1 MKFYLHH
8 TSDLGTLVRNQ
19 ATYLFNERDHLSL
32 QSKRGWHIFEFFEL
46 NSMKVCAR
54 ILFHVKDGQ
63 AKSPLKAPFGSV
75 EIFRKLSETQLI
87 DFLEQTLNQ
96 LIRLRVKKVVIR
108 SYPELY
114 DLQTSSLLLS
124 TLKKL
129 SFEDTEEVSSIIL
142 LEGKPFERKI
152 KISERQKLKKALGVF
167 EFKHADRKELNK
179 IYSFIATC
187 RMERSQ
193 TLSMSLRDLQK
204 TIYVFPDRFF
214 LFTVGTRTELAAAA
228 IVIQVS
234 RNILYTFYYA
244 HNKKY
249 NRISPVVLLISGIYD
264 FASARKFRMID
275 LGTSMIEGH
284 VNRPVLHFKKSIGGV
299 TNKKVTFNKTLS

>member
-1 MKFYLHH
+1 LKFFLHH
-8 TSDLGTLVRNQ
+8 TSDLGILVRDQ
-19 ATYLFNERDHLSL
+19 ATYLFNEGDHLSL
-32 QSKRGWHIFEFFEL
+32 QSKRGWHIFEYIEL
-46 NSMKVCAR
+46 NSLQVYAR

-63 AKSPLKAPFGSV
+63 ASSPFKAPFGSV
-75 EIFRKLSETQLI
+75 ESFRKLNEVQLTYFLEEVQRQLI
-87 DFLEQTLNQ
+87 
-96 LIRLRVKKVVIR
+96 ILRVKKVTIR
-108 SYPELY
+108 NSPDLY
-114 DLQTSSLLLS
+114 DRQTSSLLQS
-124 TLKKL
+124 VLKKL
-129 SFEDTEEVSSIIL
+129 GYEDSEEVSSIIL
-142 LEGKPFERKI
+142 IDGKPFERKI
-152 KISERQKLKKALGVF
+152 KISERQKLKKASGIF
-167 EFKHADRKELNK
+167 EFKHAGRKELSK

-204 TIYVFPDRFF
+204 TISFFPDRFF
-214 LFTVGTRTELAAAA
+214 LFTVGTRTDLAAAA

-244 HNKKY
+244 HAKKY

-264 FASARKFRMID
+264 FASTKKFRMID

-299 TNKKVTFNKTLS
+299 TNKKVTFNKTLL